1 MIKVG
6 ITGGIGAGKSIISKV
21 LKKLGFFVFDTD
33 SEAKKL
39 MNESEEVKSF
49 LLKELGSES
58 FVDGK
63 INKLYI
69 AGKIFNDN
77 ILRNKLNQIIHPL
90 VIKKF
95 IDDINDKGDEIVFIE
110 SAILFESGIDKIVDY
125 TISITA
131 PVDVRVNRVISRDN
145 CESGKVYERINA
157 QMSQEEKN
165 NKSDFVIMNDESVP
179 LLRQVESTLDAIKRE
194 NNLF

>member
-58 FVDGK
+58 FADGK

-77 ILRNKLNQIIHPL
+77 LLRNKLN
-90 VIKKF
+90 
-95 IDDINDKGDEIVFIE
+95 
-110 SAILFESGIDKIVDY
+110 
-125 TISITA
+125 
-131 PVDVRVNRVISRDN
+131 
-145 CESGKVYERINA
+145 
-157 QMSQEEKN
+157 
-165 NKSDFVIMNDESVP
+165 
-179 LLRQVESTLDAIKRE
+179 
-194 NNLF
+194 